1 MRNNDSQLHWDID
14 LRDLD
19 NDTILGLGGWNE
31 LGTPGDLTTIQ
42 AKPNGVD
49 IKEWFYRPDPDDQD
63 GVNEW
68 NALEQEASFSWPG
81 FDWDH
86 VGIVIRETDKD
97 DYDGDGI
104 YRTQM
109 EYDFIKID
117 PNTGRQDWD
126 YFSTETVEGSDV
138 TEIRD
143 GNGDTL
149 GYVFPEEAETVSL
162 KDAMGSEY
170 GKLGT

>member
-1 MRNNDSQLHWDID
+1 M
-14 LRDLD
+14 
-19 NDTILGLGGWNE
+19 
-31 LGTPGDLTTIQ
+31 
-42 AKPNGVD
+42 
-49 IKEWFYRPDPDDQD
+49 
-63 GVNEW
+63 NEW
-68 NALEQEASFSWPG
+68 NALEQKASFSWPG

-104 YRTQM
+104 YHANG
-109 EYDFIKID
+109 YDFIKVD

-126 YFSTETVEGSDV
+126 YFTETVEGSDV

-149 GYVFPEEAETVSL
+149 KSSSLRRLRLFP
-162 KDAMGSEY
+162 
-170 GKLGT
+170 